1 MDSTRFKD
9 RVFLISGAARGI
21 GRALA
26 TRVVADADLLAE
38 ARAQAAALAQ
48 GPTLAYGRVKA
59 LLTSTFGAGLETQM
73 EFESLA
79 ISGMAKT
86 ADGREG
92 IAAFLDK
99 RTPAFKG
106 E

>member
-1 MDSTRFKD
+1 
-9 RVFLISGAARGI
+9 
-21 GRALA
+21 
-26 TRVVADADLLAE
+26 
-38 ARAQAAALAQ
+38 
-48 GPTLAYGRVKA
+48 
-59 LLTSTFGAGLETQM
+59 M